1 MERYLA
7 HHGVEGQKWG
17 VRRWQ
22 NPDGSLTPAGR
33 EHYGLSNLDMN
44 AKYNVKDRTTRMS
57 KYKQERKQLMKS
69 LKQQGKLDNKG
80 ADKASKKE
88 IKSAMEAGKKEID
101 NYLLS
106 KYGEQT
112 VKDVKTEKAIVTG
125 TVVTTAVLASAYAG
139 KVVYDQTDTM
149 EKQQFM
155 EEYYKRL
162 QGIAGFGDIT
172 TGGRGFQ
179 NSPGATEDYEIT
191 PETRVFRVSGDKS
204 ENLGTRTEGAYVTT
218 NRKDA
223 AIYDRFLPARDKDGN
238 VVPNAKK
245 YRNEYKSN
253 KNVKIAGLD
262 TQRKFMKETL
272 EAAYP
277 GQNVDDYVNKY
288 LQKLNVGTPFR
299 NKSDAQH
306 DSNFGTGVNA
316 AINHKIFD
324 DWQSRMKN
332 AGYGG
337 MVDANDSQTMSKRAT
352 YLFGDD
358 NTAFSK
364 QKQREVAHNPIEKV
378 KDRFYDPA
386 NVFNKNKLKDHYD
399 K

>member
-33 EHYGLSNLDMN
+33 EHYGLGSLDMN
-44 AKYNVKDRTTRMS
+44 AKYTVKDRNTRMS

-101 NYLLS
+101 NYLLN

-112 VKDVKTEKAIVTG
+112 VKDVKKEKAIKIG
-125 TVVTTAVLASAYAG
+125 AAATTAVVATVAAYEI
-139 KVVYDQTDTM
+139 TDFGDKMQFTM
-149 EKQQFM
+149 EYQ
-155 EEYYKRL
+155 KRL
-162 QGIAGFGDIT
+162 YGMGGFGDTT

-179 NSPGATEDYEIT
+179 NSSSANEDYEIT
-191 PETRVFRVSGDKS
+191 PETRVFRASGDKG
-204 ENLGTRTEGAYVTT
+204 ENLGSKVGGAYVTT
-218 NRKDA
+218 NRQDA
-223 AIYDRFLPARDKDGN
+223 AIYDRFLTLRDKDGN
-238 VVPNAKK
+238 EKAYGPK
-245 YRNEYKSN
+245 YRSEYSTN
-253 KNVKIAGLD
+253 KNIKIAGLD
-262 TQRKFMKETL
+262 TQRKILKDTLKEVDPSRTYSDKDIDTVLMKM
-272 EAAYP
+272 
-277 GQNVDDYVNKY
+277 
-288 LQKLNVGTPFR
+288 NVGTPFR
-299 NKSDAQH
+299 NKPSAEH
-306 DSNFGTGVNA
+306 DSMFGRGRDA
-316 AINHKIFD
+316 DFAHDIFD
-324 DWQSRMKN
+324 RYQNKMKS

-358 NTAFSK
+358 NSTFNRKS
-364 QKQREVAHNPIEKV
+364 QKEVNYNPIEKV
-378 KDRFYDPA
+378 KDRYYDPS
-386 NVFNKNKLKDHYD
+386 NMFNGSKLKKHLDT
-399 K
+399 